1 MHDIH
6 IKGLGFSVPE
16 KILTNADLEKLVD
29 TSDEWITSRTGIKQR
44 HMCERDEPLSKF
56 ATQAA
61 RLALADAGVEAKEL
75 THILV
80 ATFTADAILPNSAA
94 LVQHQL
100 GLKGRMSM
108 DISAACTGFL
118 YALETARGILALHP
132 DSKILVCSG
141 DIVTSR
147 VNWMDRATCVLFGDG
162 CGAAIV
168 TADDGNKP
176 VAVVKDVILAADG
189 GLGDLL
195 TVGGGSA
202 STYQLGDPI
211 REDFFVQLV
220 GSEVYKNA
228 VRSMSDISKE
238 LLAKH
243 NLTIDDVDV
252 LLPHQ
257 ANLRIMDA
265 VGKKLNIPTEKVFC
279 NIERYGNTSAGSV
292 PIALTE
298 ARNSGFIK
306 ENERMLICAFG
317 AGFTWGAALLEF

>member
-1 MHDIH
+1 
-6 IKGLGFSVPE
+6 
-16 KILTNADLEKLVD
+16 
-29 TSDEWITSRTGIKQR
+29 
-44 HMCERDEPLSKF
+44 
-56 ATQAA
+56 
-61 RLALADAGVEAKEL
+61 
-75 THILV
+75 
-80 ATFTADAILPNSAA
+80 
-94 LVQHQL
+94 
-100 GLKGRMSM
+100 
-108 DISAACTGFL
+108 
-118 YALETARGILALHP
+118 
-132 DSKILVCSG
+132 
-141 DIVTSR
+141 
-147 VNWMDRATCVLFGDG
+147 
-162 CGAAIV
+162 
-168 TADDGNKP
+168 DDGNKP